1 MRLIPGFLLLAC
13 ALSAAPANELKIFFI
28 DVEGGQSTLF
38 VSPSGESF
46 LIDTGF
52 AMDRDSDRIVA
63 AAKAAGISRIDHLLI
78 THYHGDHA
86 GGVKLLAGKMPIR
99 RFYDRCPSQQV
110 EEPEV
115 YVNYSAVADKGVR
128 TRIKPGD
135 VIPVPGLDVRVLAAA
150 GESII
155 EPLPG
160 AGQQNPE
167 CASFTEKKINID
179 ENMRSAG
186 VLVTYGK
193 FRMLDIGDLP
203 WQWEKD
209 LVCPVN
215 KIGTVDV
222 FLLPHHGNNDASV
235 PQLVHAIHPRVA
247 INDNGARKG
256 SGAESF
262 RRVADTP
269 GLEGF
274 WSLHFAL
281 KDGKD
286 NVPEPFIANPDENCE
301 GKWIGIAAHA
311 DGSFTV
317 TNSRNGNQKRY
328 RPKN

>member
-1 MRLIPGFLLLAC
+1 MRLVFGTLLLAC
-13 ALSAAPANELKIFFI
+13 ALSAAPANDMKIFFI

-46 LIDTGF
+46 LIDAGF
-52 AMDRDSDRIVA
+52 ALDRDSDRIVA
-63 AAKAAGISRIDHLLI
+63 AAKAAGVSRIDHLLI

-86 GGVKLLAGKMPIR
+86 GGVKLLAGKIPIR
-99 RFYDRCPSQQV
+99 HFYDRGPSEQV

-115 YVNYSAVADKGVR
+115 YENYKAVADKGIR

-135 VIPVPGLDVRVLAAA
+135 AIPVPGLSVRVLAVA
-150 GESII
+150 GETLKES
-155 EPLPG
+155 LPG
-160 AGQQNPE
+160 AGQENPE
-167 CASFTEKKINID
+167 CASFAEKKIAIN
-179 ENMRSAG
+179 ENVRSAG
-186 VLVTYGK
+186 VLVSYGK
-193 FRMLDIGDLP
+193 FEMLDLGDIP

-222 FLLPHHGNNDASV
+222 FLLPHHGNNDASI
-235 PQLVHAIHPRVA
+235 PQLVHAIRPRVA
-247 INDNGARKG
+247 VNDNGATKG
-256 SGAESF
+256 GGPESF

-274 WSLHFAL
+274 WSLHYAL

-286 NVPEPFIANPDENCE
+286 NVPEPFIANPDEKCE
-301 GKWIGIAAHA
+301 GKWIEIAARA

-317 TNSRNGNQKRY
+317 TNSRNGNQRTY
-328 RPKN
+328 PAKN

>member
-1 MRLIPGFLLLAC
+1 MTCR
-13 ALSAAPANELKIFFI
+13 IFFI

-46 LIDTGF
+46 LIDAGF
-52 AMDRDSDRIVA
+52 AIDRDSDRIVA
-63 AAKAAGISRIDHLLI
+63 AAKAAGVSRIDHLLI

-86 GGVKLLAGKMPIR
+86 GGVKLLSAKLPIR
-99 RFYDRCPSQQV
+99 RFYDRGPSQQV

-115 YVNYSAVADKGVR
+115 YENYKAVADKGVR

-135 VIPVPGLDVRVLAAA
+135 VIPVPGLSVRVLAVG
-150 GESII
+150 GESLK

-160 AGQQNPE
+160 AGQENPE
-167 CASFTEKKINID
+167 CASFADKKINID
-179 ENMRSAG
+179 ENTRSAG
-186 VLVTYGK
+186 VLITYGK
-193 FRMLDIGDLP
+193 FRVLDIGDIP

-222 FLLPHHGNNDASV
+222 FLLPHHGSNDASI

-247 INDNGARKG
+247 INDNGATKG
-256 SGAESF
+256 GGVESF
-262 RRVADTP
+262 RRVADAP

-274 WSLHFAL
+274 WSLHYAL

-301 GKWIGIAAHA
+301 GKWIEIAARA

-317 TNSRNGNQKRY
+317 TNSRNGNQRTYPAKH
-328 RPKN
+328 